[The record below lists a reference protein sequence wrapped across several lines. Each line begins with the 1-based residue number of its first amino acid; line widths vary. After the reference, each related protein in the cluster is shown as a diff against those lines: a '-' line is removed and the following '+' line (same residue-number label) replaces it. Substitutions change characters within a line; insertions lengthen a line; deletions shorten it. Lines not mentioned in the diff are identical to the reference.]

1 MRTSRP
7 SSRDQ
12 SVTPLIESAPMDAF
26 AIDRAAIAAT
36 SAELLAAVNASSDDR
51 CSALWAADGVLM
63 PPHHPTVQGHEA
75 IVQYFRDLFSRT
87 RCSFTF
93 TSSDIRVAGDIA
105 LERVTYHLVRRRC
118 PAGRRGRQ
126 RRACVRTSARRIME
140 AHARHLEQ
148 RSVNE
153 R

>member
-1 MRTSRP
+1 
-7 SSRDQ
+7 
-12 SVTPLIESAPMDAF
+12 MDAF

-105 LERVTYHLVRRRC
+105 LERVTYTATIWSGGDARPVEE
-118 PAGRRGRQ
+118 AGKGVHVYARQ
-126 RRACVRTSARRIME
+126 PDGSWKLTHDIWNSDR
-140 AHARHLEQ
+140 
-148 RSVNE
+148 
-153 R
+153 